1 VKGDRVLLLHISD
14 EIQFLITLCETH
26 PPEEISQDEVLS
38 RAVIRSLEVIG
49 EAAKGI
55 SADLKAAYPYVAWRK
70 ISGMRDRLIH
80 HYFGVDWETVGD
92 VLSTQIPALKESIDT
107 ILKNDVL

>member
-1 VKGDRVLLLHISD
+1 MKGDRVLLLHIRD
-14 EIQFLITLCETH
+14 EIQFLITLCEVH
-26 PPEEISQDEVLS
+26 SPAEISHDEIMS

-49 EAAKGI
+49 EATKGI
-55 SADLKAAYPYVAWRK
+55 SADLKEASPHVAWRK

-92 VLSTQIPALKESIDT
+92 VLSNQIPVLKESIDT
-107 ILKNDVL
+107 ILKQDTH